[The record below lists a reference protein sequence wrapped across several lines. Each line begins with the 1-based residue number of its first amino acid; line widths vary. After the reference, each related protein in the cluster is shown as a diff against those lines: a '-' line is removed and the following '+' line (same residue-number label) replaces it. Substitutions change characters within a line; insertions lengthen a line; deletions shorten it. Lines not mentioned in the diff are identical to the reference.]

1 MTAGASGPTWQYLHN
16 AGRAHLQGTP
26 ADMAPVYNDGF
37 TYPRQPPTT
46 PITQEALDNCG
57 TKECS

>member
-1 MTAGASGPTWQYLHN
+1 MHN
-16 AGRAHLQGTP
+16 AGRADLQGAP

-37 TYPRQPPTT
+37 MYPRHPPTT

-57 TKECS
+57 TKECQ